1 MNTSVIDVRGIAL
14 KQGNNFQDKFMKIK
28 ELNNISKDNPEEVEF
43 QSLRHRSIQ
52 VSKFRLTKN

>member
-1 MNTSVIDVRGIAL
+1 MNTSVIDFRGIAL

>member
-52 VSKFRLTKN
+52 VSKFKLTKN